1 MEKAIIGGTGFYEI
15 GQKVSKKL
23 VETKYGEVEIDIVT
37 IEGMQQLQLVLLMK
51 IMSQGM
57 L

>member
-23 VETKYGEVEIDIVT
+23 VETKYGD
-37 IEGMQQLQLVLLMK
+37 
-51 IMSQGM
+51 
-57 L
+57 